1 MAIEEKVIEQ
11 TQEATTPVVTSPT
24 PPVNDLSEQLKQANE
39 RAVKAEAYRQDIK
52 IPKKY

>member
-24 PPVNDLSEQLKQANE
+24 PPVNDLSEQLNRQMNVLQKQ
-39 RAVKAEAYRQDIK
+39 KH
-52 IPKKY
+52 